1 MALLLNRKYGSRL
14 ECLYY
19 ILKSVYN
26 KFGTAAAFSLGDLKY
41 DAEDDKNVHNYCNL
55 LVPCIGIACCRF
67 LKNPLDSSKCYATQS
82 VDSDSTKSKAVSDVG
97 GSLEALGFI
106 SRVGKRT
113 YKVSSSGERWVK
125 SSFDSIEW
133 CNIAREG
140 ALSYG
145 PLVGFLSKL
154 RDLDNKFSY
163 TGVYLGY
170 PKTEESVEY
179 TNEDG
184 ITRVINI
191 STDSQR
197 DSNTRT
203 VSKIIGW
210 CVTTGLLIPQT
221 HMGVDD
227 AANLPQLK
235 YRDFVNQEELTVR
248 NFEKSY
254 YMKELFDNKLSVNNP
269 LSFSRLHKNV
279 GSMRENGGEDLRNA
293 TLGNVPKILNRR
305 YVFIK
310 VLNYCSNN
318 NIALNF
324 ENLVESMEKKGSFFF
339 SSGNSAVDIMVSEAD
354 IADIAGIPF
363 YENNE
368 GLLVP
373 LTTINE
379 VVLDEDAT
387 DEAKGLADF
396 ILKDMFE

>member
-19 ILKSVYN
+19 ILKSVYY
-26 KFGTAAAFSLGDLKY
+26 KFGTADAFSLGDLKY
-41 DAEDDKNVHNYCNL
+41 DDEDDKNVHNYCKL
-55 LVPCIGIACCRF
+55 LEPCIGIDCCRF
-67 LKNPLDSSKCYATQS
+67 LKNPLDPSKCYETQS

-113 YKVSSSGERWVK
+113 YKVSSNGEGWVK

-133 CNIAREG
+133 CDIAREG

-191 STDSQR
+191 STDTQK

-221 HMGVDD
+221 HKGVDD
-227 AANLPQLK
+227 TANLPQLK

-248 NFEKSY
+248 NFEKSN

-279 GSMRENGGEDLRNA
+279 GSLRENGSEDLRNA
-293 TLGNVPKILNRR
+293 TLEDVPKILNRR

-318 NIALNF
+318 NIPLNF
-324 ENLVESMEKKGSFFF
+324 ENLVESMEKKGRFFF
-339 SSGNSAVDIMVSEAD
+339 SSGNSAADIMASEAD

-373 LTTINE
+373 FTTINE

-387 DEAKGLADF
+387 DEAKGLADI

>member
-19 ILKSVYN
+19 ILKSVYD
-26 KFGTAAAFSLGDLKY
+26 KFGTSDAFSLGDLKY
-41 DAEDDKNVHNYCNL
+41 DHEDDKNVHNYCNL
-55 LVPCIGIACCRF
+55 LVPCIGIDCCRF

-113 YKVSSSGERWVK
+113 YKVSINGERWVK
-125 SSFDSIEW
+125 SSFDSVEW

-145 PLVGFLSKL
+145 PLVGFLNKL
-154 RDLDNKFSY
+154 RGLDNKFSY

-170 PKTEESVEY
+170 PKTEERVEY

-184 ITRVINI
+184 VTRVINI

-210 CVTTGLLIPQT
+210 CVTTGLLLPQT
-221 HMGVDD
+221 HLGVDD
-227 AANLPQLK
+227 AVSLPQLK

-248 NFEKSY
+248 NFEKSD
-254 YMKELFDNKLSVNNP
+254 YMKQLFDNKLSINNP

-279 GSMRENGGEDLRNA
+279 GSMRENGGDDLRNA
-293 TLGNVPKILNRR
+293 TLENVPKILNRR

-310 VLNYCSNN
+310 VLNYCSRN
-318 NIALNF
+318 NIALDF
-324 ENLVESMEKKGSFFF
+324 EKLVDSMEKKGRFFF
-339 SSGNSAVDIMVSEAD
+339 SAGNSAVDIMASEAD

-373 LTTINE
+373 LTIINE
-379 VVLDEDAT
+379 VVLEEDAT